1 MLVLFQKILRRF
13 RSKKGLK
20 PVDVLHTGFNPCQ
33 SFSQAGERKGFDDP
47 RGKFFFEIIRLI
59 KEFGK
64 NKSSVLV
71 SSNFQ
76 VRKIGGDGSWFLRIE
91 KEI

>member
-20 PVDVLHTGFNPCQ
+20 PVDVLHTGFPCQ

-47 RGKFFFEIIRLI
+47 RGEIFF
-59 KEFGK
+59 
-64 NKSSVLV
+64 
-71 SSNFQ
+71 
-76 VRKIGGDGSWFLRIE
+76 
-91 KEI
+91 